1 MSDTLGRFIARVPA
15 GTASGSDLTYDLR
28 ALSSVYGHLVVSDLN
43 HASNENP
50 LRTLF
55 THRGFVGAKS
65 LYGAP
70 YFDAGTAPTPEA
82 INYTNPIDATGEYT
96 GRASLRMGSHAIH
109 RVGATLQWPK
119 VQLQCRVKAPSTYT
133 VGIVLAVCHGR
144 NSAPSNA
151 IGVRAWANT
160 TVTSTTYV
168 DTTLTVALVDSHL
181 GREHV
186 EIASGSTARGTA
198 PLAESSDREMITVW
212 MGAYCTSGSA
222 AAVGSIAGIT
232 CYLLEP

>member
-15 GTASGSDLTYDLR
+15 GTASGSDLTHDLR

-43 HASNENP
+43 HSASENP

-55 THRGFVGAKS
+55 THRGFVGAKA

-70 YFDAGTAPTPEA
+70 YFDSGSPPTPEA
-82 INYTNPIDATGEYT
+82 IVWSNPIDATGEMT

-109 RVGATLQWPK
+109 RVGSTLQLPK
-119 VQLQCRVKAPSTYT
+119 VQLRCRVKAPSTYT
-133 VGIVLAVCHGR
+133 VGLVLAVCRGR
-144 NSAPSNA
+144 NTAPSNA
-151 IGVRAWANT
+151 IGPSAWSST
-160 TVTSTTYV
+160 TVTSTSYV
-168 DTTLTVALVDSHL
+168 DTTLTVVLTDAHL

-186 EIASGSTARGTA
+186 EIAPGSTASGPA
-198 PLAESSDREMITVW
+198 PMAESSDRDVVTLW
-212 MGAYCTSGSA
+212 FGAYCNSPSA

-232 CYLLEP
+232 CFLTEP